1 MNDSER
7 IYENIMKIMA
17 VDFGDART
25 GLAACDRTEFLA
37 SPLGVIEERNF
48 DRTIQK
54 VVYAAQVYAVQMIV
68 VGYPRNMNGTAGER
82 AEKCAEFARRLQELV
97 PIPVELWDER
107 VTTVQA
113 HNYLN
118 DTNTRGKKRKQVI
131 DEVAA
136 TIILESYLAYRRNQ
150 KEEKGENS

>member
-1 MNDSER
+1 
-7 IYENIMKIMA
+7 MKIMA

-25 GLAACDRTEFLA
+25 GLAVCDRTEFLA
-37 SPLGVIEERNF
+37 SPIGVVEERNF
-48 DRTIQK
+48 DTTVKK
-54 VVYAAQVYAVQMIV
+54 VMYAAQEYGVQMIV

-82 AEKCAEFARRLQELV
+82 AEKCTEFARRLQELV

-107 VTTVQA
+107 STTVQA

-118 DTNTRGKKRKQVI
+118 DTNTRGKKRKKVI

-150 KEEKGENS
+150 QERPNQEESPDGSQEHL